1 MKRSILSTP
10 LLLLALVAL
19 PTPVEGTC
27 TDLFCLDESFGSGG
41 RRTVSFDF
49 GGDLKDV
56 GNAVV
61 RVPGEDAVFVVGQ
74 VAVGTG
80 NSDFG
85 VIRLD
90 DAGTLDGAF
99 SIDGRANY
107 NLGLAFDGVEAAQD
121 AAIVPWGL
129 GSDYRLAVVG
139 QVERASPGDFDF
151 GVVLVRPNG
160 DLEADAQGGGRV
172 VVWFDAGDDFTDI
185 ATAVA
190 VDSLGRIVIGG
201 TVDSAAGNSNWGFV
215 RLHSNLAPDVTFGV
229 DGKVVLPIDG
239 AAELR
244 DLLVQPDDK
253 IVAVGKRDFG
263 DDQTIV
269 ARLEVD
275 GSPDTGFGVLGKT
288 VFDLD
293 LGSVRDDSAWGA
305 AIDSAGRIALVGES
319 VEPGTGES
327 LLCLARV
334 LPNGQPD
341 TSFGD
346 MLAGWICIG
355 RVGAS
360 IRGRSLALGP
370 GDQILAAGEAFA
382 GGNRDFYLLSLK
394 PYLAV
399 SDSIVPFDLGGTL
412 DDQPRHALLRPDG
425 KLVVAG
431 RAMSAAANFDFAAL
445 RVWTDLVF
453 FDDFESGPRA
463 VEWDARVGLP

>member
-1 MKRSILSTP
+1 MVHAVRRATIALAVLATVPAFADDPCDWIL
-10 LLLLALVAL
+10 
-19 PTPVEGTC
+19 C
-27 TDLFCLDESFGSGG
+27 RDWSFGSEG
-41 RRTVSFDF
+41 RRTVSFDY

-61 RVPGEDAVFVVGQ
+61 RVPGEDAIFVVGQ
-74 VAVGTG
+74 VAIASG

-85 VIRLD
+85 VIRLN
-90 DAGTLDGAF
+90 DAGTLDGSF
-99 SIDGRANY
+99 SIDGRANFSFG
-107 NLGLAFDGVEAAQD
+107 LGLDGIEAAQD

-129 GSDYRLAVVG
+129 SGDWRLVVVG
-139 QVERASPGDFDF
+139 QVERASAGDYDF
-151 GVVLVRPNG
+151 GVLLLRPDG
-160 DLEADAQGGGRV
+160 SLETDATGGGRV

-293 LGSVRDDSAWGA
+293 LGSVRDDSAWGV

-453 FDDFESGPRA
+453 FDDFESGPGA
-463 VEWDARVGLP
+463 IEWDARVGLP